1 MTEAALRAPAAL
13 VEYLLDAENGWTALT
28 EEAAPLVTT
37 STVRLDSY
45 VRFVR
50 SFGHRKGSLSVDVV
64 ADGSVRLTHLGSR
77 YWQVIF
83 ASNGNR
89 HSSAKVPASV
99 IVAAIRAAVEE
110 G

>member
-1 MTEAALRAPAAL
+1 MSASVLSCPAPLA
-13 VEYLLDAENGWTALT
+13 EYLLAPEHGFTALT
-28 EEAAPLVTT
+28 ELAAEGTT
-37 STVRLDSY
+37 GTVRLDSY

-64 ADGSVRLTHLGSR
+64 ADGSVRLTHLGSN

-83 ASNGNR
+83 TSNGNR
-89 HSSAKVPASV
+89 LSPARVPASV
-99 IVAAIRAAVEE
+99 IVAAIAAAVEE